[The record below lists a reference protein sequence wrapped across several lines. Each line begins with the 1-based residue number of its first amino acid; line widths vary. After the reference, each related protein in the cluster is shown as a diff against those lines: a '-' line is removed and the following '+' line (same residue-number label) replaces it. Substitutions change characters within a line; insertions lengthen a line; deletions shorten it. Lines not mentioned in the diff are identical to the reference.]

1 MKNKHG
7 VLMDNQL
14 DVIWVRAP
22 KGTKSKW
29 VRRAIQSGGN
39 LSDYVLKAVNAH
51 ESLLSVLQELEE
63 SVEYWG
69 EYDVPIGIQERIKQV
84 LKIGGGA

>member
-1 MKNKHG
+1 MEK
-7 VLMDNQL
+7 V

-29 VRRAIQSGGN
+29 VRKAIQSGGS

-51 ESLLSVLQELEE
+51 ESLMSVLQELEG
-63 SVEYWG
+63 WG
-69 EYDVPIGIQERIKQV
+69 EYDVAYVIQKRIKEA

>member
-7 VLMDNQL
+7 VLMDNQV

-51 ESLLSVLQELEE
+51 ESLMSVLQELEE

-69 EYDVPIGIQERIKQV
+69 EYDVPIGIQDRIKYALSQV
-84 LKIGGGA
+84 KQ

>member
-1 MKNKHG
+1 
-7 VLMDNQL
+7 MDNQF

-39 LSDYVLKAVNAH
+39 LSDYVLKAVNDY
-51 ESLLSVLQELEE
+51 EPLLSVLQELEE
-63 SVEYWG
+63 CVKYWG
-69 EYDVPIGIQERIKQV
+69 ENNVIWIRQRIKNALSQV
-84 LKIGGGA
+84 KQ

>member
-1 MKNKHG
+1 MEN
-7 VLMDNQL
+7 L

-29 VRRAIQSGGN
+29 VRRAIQSGGS

-51 ESLLSVLQELEE
+51 EALLSVLQQLEE
-63 SVEYWG
+63 SA
-69 EYDVPIGIQERIKQV
+69 EYDVPIGIQERIKEA
-84 LKIGGGA
+84 LKIGKGA

>member
-1 MKNKHG
+1 MEK
-7 VLMDNQL
+7 L

-29 VRRAIQSGGN
+29 VRRAIQSGGT

-51 ESLLSVLQELEE
+51 EALISVLQELEGR
-63 SVEYWG
+63 G
-69 EYDVPIGIQERIKQV
+69 EYDVAFGIQKRIKEA
-84 LKIGGGA
+84 LKIGKGA

>member
-7 VLMDNQL
+7 VLMDNQF

-63 SVEYWG
+63 SVKYWG
-69 EYDVPIGIQERIKQV
+69 ENDVIWIRDRIKYALSQV
-84 LKIGGGA
+84 KQ

>member
-1 MKNKHG
+1 MN
-7 VLMDNQL
+7 NQF

-29 VRRAIQSGGN
+29 VRRAIQSGGS

-51 ESLLSVLQELEE
+51 ELLLNVLQELEG
-63 SVEYWG
+63 WG
-69 EYDVPIGIQERIKQV
+69 EYDVAYGIQKRIKEA
-84 LKIGGGA
+84 LKIGKGA

>member
-1 MKNKHG
+1 MEK
-7 VLMDNQL
+7 V
-14 DVIWVRAP
+14 DVIWIRAP

-29 VRRAIQSGGN
+29 VRRAIQSGGS

-51 ESLLSVLQELEE
+51 EALISVLQELEE

-69 EYDVPIGIQERIKQV
+69 EYDVRIVIQDRIKQA
-84 LKIGGGA
+84 LKIGRNA